1 MKIFIKTLP
10 FLLAAVFVASGITK
24 IISIDFF
31 EQFLYS
37 FGVLKLNHA
46 IILARLIVGL
56 EFTLGVLFA
65 LRIFTKPLSYIT
77 LALLTV
83 FTAFI
88 IYLEISKSSDDCYC
102 FGTLI
107 QLSNTVSIIKNV
119 VLAALVVGVLKTQTE
134 SKLRYQNIMLSGAIL
149 LGFGFS
155 FGVYF
160 PDTALFNV
168 KREINYCQPCF
179 NQIVTAN
186 KLTNKKLII
195 CFFSTKCKYCQLSTK
210 KMTVLAQKANNH
222 EDILYILWDKDNDV
236 NKFFSETKS
245 YPFTHMEMDMFKFM
259 NLTTGKMPL
268 IILYNKGKVEKTFR
282 YKDLDEDAVLDFLQ
296 TKQ

>member
-1 MKIFIKTLP
+1 MDTIKKALP
-10 FLLAAVFVASGITK
+10 FLLAAVFIASGVTK

-46 IILARLIVGL
+46 IILARIIVGM
-56 EFTLGVLFA
+56 EFTLGLLFA

-107 QLSNTVSIIKNV
+107 QLSNTVSIIKNI
-119 VLAALVVGVLKTQTE
+119 VLAALVVAVLKTQTE
-134 SKLRYQNIMLSGAIL
+134 SKLPYKKYLLSAAIL
-149 LGFGFS
+149 LGFGLS

-160 PDTALFNV
+160 PDVALFNV

-179 NQIVTAN
+179 NQVVTAN

-195 CFFSTKCKYCQLSTK
+195 CFFSTQCKYCQLAAHK
-210 KMTVLAQKANNH
+210 VTVISNKANAK
-222 EDILYILWDKDNDV
+222 DKVLYFLWDNDH
-236 NKFFSETKS
+236 NAAKFFSETKT
-245 YPFTHMEMDMFKFM
+245 YPFNSIEMDIPHFLD
-259 NLTTGKMPL
+259 LTGGIMPL

-282 YKDLDEDAVLDFLQ
+282 YKDLDEDVVLDFLQ
-296 TKQ
+296 SKQ